1 MFAIMKLFLVTLM
14 LLLIVACGN
23 RSKRDGGPSSSPID
37 IASIP
42 NATPRVLPKSK
53 YGNPASYSVFG
64 KRYTVMNSSNG
75 YRKKGIASWY
85 GTKFHGKRTSSG
97 ESYDM
102 YAMTAAH
109 KSLPLPTFVKVTN
122 LKNGKSIVVKV
133 NDRGPFH
140 KDRIIDLS
148 YTAATKLD
156 ITDNGTGLVEVV
168 ALNPVGKKSA
178 PVKTNMKGTVAKTQ
192 HQHNIYVQIGAFAE
206 RSNAQGVQSTLAE
219 SGIKNVKINRIGLPR
234 GPIFRVRVGPLVSV
248 QSADEVVE
256 RLNNLGYAE
265 SAIIVETVVV
275 E

>member
-1 MFAIMKLFLVTLM
+1 MKLLLVIIV
-14 LLLIVACGN
+14 LLLTAACSNLGKQDGAP
-23 RSKRDGGPSSSPID
+23 SKSPVD

-64 KRYTVMNSSNG
+64 KRYSVMNFSNG
-75 YRKKGIASWY
+75 YKEKGIASWY

-122 LKNGKSIVVKV
+122 LKNGKNIVVKV

-140 KDRIIDLS
+140 NDRIIDLS
-148 YTAATKLD
+148 YTAATKLG
-156 ITDNGTGLVEVV
+156 ITDNGTGLVEVI
-168 ALNPVGKKSA
+168 ALDPAGEKSRS
-178 PVKTNMKGTVAKTQ
+178 VKTNMKGVIAETQ
-192 HQHNIYVQIGAFAE
+192 HTHNIYVQIGAFAE
-206 RSNAQGVQSTLAE
+206 RSNAQGVQTRLAE
-219 SGIKNVKINRIGLPR
+219 FNIGNVKISQIDLVQRPV
-234 GPIFRVRVGPLVSV
+234 FRVRVGPLVSV
-248 QSADEVVE
+248 QSADEVVD

-265 SAIIVETVVV
+265 SAIIVE
-275 E
+275 